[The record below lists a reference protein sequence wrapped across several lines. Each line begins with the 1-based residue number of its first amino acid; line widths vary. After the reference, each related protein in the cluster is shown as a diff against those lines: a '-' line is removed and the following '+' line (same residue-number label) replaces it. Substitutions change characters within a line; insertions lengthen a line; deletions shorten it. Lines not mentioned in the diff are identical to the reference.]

1 MVTTRKKTGH
11 PANLGEKLFDIG
23 NTVFL
28 GIVALLALY
37 PFIYTLSISLSTAAE
52 ARRDSLHLFPQE
64 VSFAAYG
71 MLLHSPEIL
80 RGFYNSLLRTVLGT
94 LLTVLATAIAA
105 YPLARKQLPHRGL
118 IQFLILFTMIFGGGI
133 VPGYLLVRSLGLINT
148 IWALILPGLL
158 SAFNIVIIKNFFQ
171 QIPES
176 FHEAAQIER
185 ANEWQIL
192 FKIYLPLSTPVLA
205 TVCLWTA
212 VAHWN
217 QWFDAMLY
225 ITDDNKQVLQNL
237 LQRVV
242 IEGSTQLIDMGRTG
256 QLSVTAYT
264 PETLKA
270 ATVVLTILPMLILYP
285 FVQKYFTSG
294 ILLGGVKE

>member
-1 MVTTRKKTGH
+1 MVTGRKRARR
-11 PANLGEKLFDIG
+11 PVNLGERVFDIG
-23 NTVFL
+23 NTAFL
-28 GIVALLALY
+28 GIIALLALY
-37 PFIYTLSISLSTAAE
+37 PFLYTLSISLSTAAE

-94 LLTVLATAIAA
+94 VLTVLATAIAA
-105 YPLARKQLPHRGL
+105 YPLARKQLPHRAL
-118 IQFLILFTMIFGGGI
+118 IQFLILFTMIFSGGI
-133 VPGYLLVRSLGLINT
+133 VPGYLLVRNLGLINT

-158 SAFNIVIIKNFFQ
+158 SAFNVVIIKNFFQ

-192 FKIYLPLSTPVLA
+192 FKIYMPLSTPVLA

-242 IEGSTQLIDMGRTG
+242 IEGSTQLIDRGRTG

-285 FVQKYFTSG
+285 FVQKYFKSG